1 MLETI
6 IRDPKKDLRYQNK
19 IDSLIFSCIQCTEM
33 ADFEHILDLGWMTQ
47 PRMQLTSVRGIG

>member
-6 IRDPKKDLRYQNK
+6 IGDLEKDLRYQNK
-19 IDSLIFSCIQCTEM
+19 TDSLIFSCIQCVEM
-33 ADFEHILDLGWMTQ
+33 IDFEHILDFGWMTQ